1 MNNTRPKISVLMPV
15 YNCEK
20 FLKKAMDS
28 ILSQTFDNFEYIIIN
43 DGSTDNSLNI
53 IKSYE
58 DKRIKIINNSKN
70 LGISRS
76 LNKGIRQAKG
86 EYLARQDSDDIS
98 DEDRFKIQLEYIMN
112 NDVDLVDTSIIYIDE
127 DDKFIRDYAKRGYN
141 PEETSSHLFFYE
153 INHETIMCKR
163 SLIEKNK
170 TQYYDRP
177 AEDYCLFTRL
187 AKKGMKSG
195 HIEKP
200 LVKVRERPDS
210 LCGSNWAN
218 VKKDIDQ
225 IRIGLLGDM
234 GLKPSDVER
243 KIHIALIDQDLSILS
258 KYKFDDVL
266 RWSNKIVDSNSL
278 YKTYSVNYI
287 KNQLYI
293 RIIRLIKHIKRRTF
307 FNLLRLKKS
316 AAKYDKNISFKDLFY
331 LYRY

>member
-1 MNNTRPKISVLMPV
+1 MTNTRPKISVLMPV

-20 FLKKAMDS
+20 FLKKAIDS

-76 LNKGIRQAKG
+76 LNKGIQQAKG
-86 EYLARQDSDDIS
+86 EYIARHDSDDIS
-98 DEDRFKIQLEYIMN
+98 DLNRFKLQLEYLGKKG
-112 NDVDLVDTSIIYIDE
+112 VDLVDSSIVFIDE
-127 DDKFIRDYAKRGYN
+127 DDKYLRNYEHRSFS
-141 PEETSSHLFFYE
+141 PEETLSHLFFYE
-153 INHETIMCKR
+153 INHGTILCKR
-163 SLIEKNK
+163 SLIERNK
-170 TQYYDRP
+170 IKYHIRP
-177 AEDYCLFTRL
+177 AEDYDLFINL
-187 AKKGMKSG
+187 AKAGMKSG
-195 HIEKP
+195 RINKA

-210 LCGSNWAN
+210 LCGSNWTN

-234 GLKPSDVER
+234 GLKPSDREK